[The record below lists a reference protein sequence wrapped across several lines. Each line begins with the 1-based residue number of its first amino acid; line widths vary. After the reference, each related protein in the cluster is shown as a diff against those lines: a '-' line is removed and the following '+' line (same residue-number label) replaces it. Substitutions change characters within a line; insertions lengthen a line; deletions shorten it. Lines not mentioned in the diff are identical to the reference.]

1 MGPACGPPGRDT
13 GTVALSQGTALMPG
27 GYPVTVAVFT
37 VTLVARPPAAP
48 ADFTRP
54 GLRVDAGSRIA
65 DSD

>member
-1 MGPACGPPGRDT
+1 M
-13 GTVALSQGTALMPG
+13 ALSQGTALMPG

-37 VTLVARPPAAP
+37 VTLVSRPPAAP